1 MSTPVVVHL
10 GTRELTGVARDGE
23 SWAAAA
29 RRVAAS
35 ATGEPVAR
43 DLSGEAKHFAIE
55 HDLTVVLRPMTR
67 GDLPM
72 VTRWRQAPHVHRW
85 WQSDGEPNEDN
96 VAAQY
101 GPDIDGMTPTRIW
114 VVEAN
119 GRSVG
124 FVQDYRLADY
134 PEYALLTPD
143 PKAIGVDYAIG
154 DEQWL
159 GRGIG
164 PRMLWAWSLRTRHR
178 FADATTY
185 FAAPDHRNEA
195 SLRMLEKAGFV
206 RGTWFDEPQADGST
220 DTVIG
225 CTFDVGQVLG

>member
-10 GTRELTGVARDGE
+10 GARELTGVAREGE

-35 ATGEPVAR
+35 ATGVPVAR
-43 DLSGEAKHFAIE
+43 DLSGETKHFAID

-67 GDLPM
+67 GDLPL
-72 VTRWRQAPHVHRW
+72 VTRWRQAPHVRRW
-85 WQSDGEPNEDN
+85 WQSDGEPTDEN

-101 GPDIDGMTPTRIW
+101 GPDIDGMTPSRIW

-124 FVQDYRLADY
+124 FLRDYRLADY

-143 PKAIGVDYAIG
+143 PQAIGVDYAVG

-164 PRMLWAWSLRTRHR
+164 TRMLWAWSVRTRHR
-178 FADATTY
+178 FADATAY

-195 SLRMLEKAGFV
+195 SLRMLDKSGFV
-206 RGTWFDEPQADGST
+206 RGTWFDEPQPDGST
-220 DTVIG
+220 DTVVG
-225 CTFDVGQVLG
+225 CTFDVGKVLG